1 MGLLDS
7 FKDVKDNILLDEDDI
22 VVKEEEEKVVDEGQG
37 AMEQGDDACV

>member
-22 VVKEEEEKVVDEGQG
+22 VVKEEEEKVVDEGLDHLRL
-37 AMEQGDDACV
+37 A